1 MSNQDVD
8 NALGGYGI
16 TNEERKWVMERR
28 ADMFSGAREVVW
40 SEIERQSRLA
50 IIEENYFATGSDLA

>member
-1 MSNQDVD
+1 
-8 NALGGYGI
+8 
-16 TNEERKWVMERR
+16 MEKR

>member
-16 TNEERKWVMERR
+16 TSEERKWVLERR

-40 SEIERQSRLA
+40 SEIERQSRQA
-50 IIEENYFATGSDLA
+50 IIEESCFATGSDLA